1 MQIEP
6 IVVGTFE
13 VNCYIVTG
21 TDNRALVIDP
31 GADADDIAAAL
42 HSRGLTVAAY
52 LMTHGHMDHISG
64 LADMV
69 DRAPAPVL
77 IHPDDAI
84 WAFTDVNAMPP
95 YYPVPRTTPVEPL
108 LVDGYTTEL
117 AGLSVKIIATPGH
130 TPGGVCIYLPDDKT
144 LITGDTL
151 FAGSVGRTDLPGGD
165 SRILA
170 ASLQRLRDLPDDVTI
185 YPGHGNSSTIAH
197 EKSSNYFMQGK
208 G

>member
-6 IVVGTFE
+6 IVVGAFE

-21 TDNRALVIDP
+21 TENRALVIDP
-31 GADADDIAAAL
+31 GADAEDITAAL
-42 HSRGLTVAAY
+42 QARNLTVAAY

-69 DRAPAPVL
+69 ERCPAPVL
-77 IHPDDAI
+77 MHPDDAA
-84 WAFTDVNAMPP
+84 WAFTELNAMPP
-95 YYPVPRTTPVEPL
+95 YYPVPRATPVEPL
-108 LVDGYTTEL
+108 LVDGYTTQL
-117 AGLSVKIIATPGH
+117 AGQAISIIATPGH
-130 TPGGVCIYLPDDKT
+130 TTGGVCIYLPDDKV

-170 ASLQRLRDLPDDVTI
+170 TSLARLRDLPGDITI
-185 YPGHGNSSTIAH
+185 YPGHGGSSTIAH
-197 EKSSNYFMQGK
+197 EKQTNYFMQGK